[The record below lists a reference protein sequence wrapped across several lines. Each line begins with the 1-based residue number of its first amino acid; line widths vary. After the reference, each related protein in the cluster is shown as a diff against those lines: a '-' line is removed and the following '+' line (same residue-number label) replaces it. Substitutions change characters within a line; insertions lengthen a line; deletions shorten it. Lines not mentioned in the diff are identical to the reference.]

1 MKSEGFQALMHRLRQ
16 GDELAAAEIVR
27 SYEPVLTRLI
37 RVRLLDRRLRR
48 IHGESDVFQSV
59 MGSFFVRVA
68 LGQYEL
74 RKPEDLLKLL
84 SIMVRNKVAERARRH
99 DVGRDADD
107 LDGSGAAVVPSRE
120 PSPSRVAAM
129 RQLVEQAR
137 ARLAPD
143 LLEVIALRDEE
154 LGWKEIAE
162 RVGGNP
168 DALRKRLSRAVEEI
182 TEELGVEDLGT

>member
-16 GDELAAAEIVR
+16 GDEDAAAEIVR
-27 SYEPVLTRLI
+27 SYEPGLTRLI

-48 IHGESDVFQSV
+48 LHGESDVFQSV

-68 LGQYEL
+68 LGQYDL
-74 RKPEDLLKLL
+74 QKPEDLLKLL
-84 SIMVRNKVAERARRH
+84 SVMVRNKVAEKARRR

-107 LDGSGAAVVPSRE
+107 LDGSGAAVVPSTE
-120 PSPSRVAAM
+120 PSPSRIVAM
-129 RQLVEQAR
+129 RQLAREAR
-137 ARLAPD
+137 ARLAPE
-143 LLEVIALRDEE
+143 LLEVIALRDED

-168 DALRKRLSRAVEEI
+168 DALRKRLARAVDEI
-182 TEELGVEDLGT
+182 SEALGVEDGGA